1 MTDSRIRS
9 VPATSGQRG
18 SHNSS
23 VKDAITAMKYSMPRP
38 SVTIYPLDDTLS
50 QKTFPDYS
58 PWEEDRDL
66 TKKLE
71 NLNYL
76 NKGFFETPRVSNE
89 YYSARNL
96 VQETVFSSSKNCNS
110 ILRELSQHLTKSYK
124 TRDEVINK
132 IRASSFSFKIPLR
145 VTLTA
150 LKKEAWL
157 KELANPDQP
166 LHKISSRIPH
176 GLRNKVL
183 VDAMCS
189 RQVPISRAIWFTKCS
204 LFSELVLVK
213 KKALV
218 RQHSLA
224 LANSSFTTRSND
236 ALERRWLQEWTQ
248 QVADYVLKFSKE
260 MKAVSSHELKSRFQE
275 RMNYLILYVLA
286 MYIEELLDKTF
297 FLTLILRLIK
307 EDHFT
312 GTLDIL
318 TLTELQKIDLSETSD
333 ADQKYLD
340 VLSKQLTEFGQL
352 LIALIF
358 IRVFWKDIIAESFL
372 RKHLSESLLLNYL
385 IVSKL
390 PTLSEKPTIARIEVP
405 HAIKS
410 ECLSLMS
417 EMIIELFHKSSSS
430 FIIPSSWIV
439 LGDVLH
445 NIINSSNLYND
456 PPKRALLEKS
466 LALLKFRNESLIV
479 NCGGDSTSPSAREDS
494 SPNVV
499 LHEQALSHA
508 YIHRSNDDV
517 LKLIDLLDHQ
527 KLREAF
533 TLIFTPGSPNKARS
547 AQPQSIRLKAMIFWC
562 VSTYRDMG
570 VSKEK
575 LISVCNALKMHGTQ
589 ATGKSSVKLRI
600 KLENEILESIFCLAE
615 LPSSELSHTNLYAL
629 VNELYQLKIITIS
642 AYLRKLIASG
652 IFYLSSKPT
661 DEKRLDDLD
670 PQSRF
675 HLLLL
680 QNLPLLN
687 NRQCDHI
694 LKKWAKEQ
702 IDFIGLFEQ
711 ATRTLREG
719 VLDHILNNTIGKAD
733 LSVFES
739 ISELNVGLQ
748 FMVMN
753 WFTSEFKT
761 SISKASKLV
770 HITPDVVAF
779 VYELFIKS
787 NNLTAFFKL
796 FIKFILKNENKVLIF
811 YMDSLYFISR
821 LILDHSTL
829 LEFIAGNSSDS
840 PSASLDIFKL
850 IVQDYRDLLS
860 RETDIFQ
867 FGPLWEHIRRQ
878 LQSPGIRRR
887 NSPNESSDANSL
899 GKRPASTSPEF
910 NESKS
915 SESSYETEFILEEVQ
930 SLEIF
935 EKRSLTADEY
945 KDITEDL
952 CSFCGVTL
960 DYFTAELPI
969 AQVKLL
975 LRSIEK
981 DMEQKTEIQI
991 FKLISNIKAK
1001 ETSKEDDLVVALKEL
1016 MEENLDIERFSLVT
1030 KFILALELMT
1040 CDTLLSTI
1048 QNISAPTLYENRLRD
1063 DLFEEVTPVILSRSV
1078 SILFQSV
1085 RLKYKENHLEASIE
1099 IVLTA
1104 NLPYDTTSLKFR
1116 NELLCMIVQHPVK
1129 TVQSITKHFNQLE
1142 MLDIM
1147 SNLLGVSSSG
1157 FESAKISSIVPIM
1170 SEFNLPIVQVIISI
1184 LAQQNDD
1191 VEAILN
1197 PLLSREDF
1205 FLNASFFGE
1214 LFNLCDL
1221 RFRIMVFKQ
1230 MESLFL
1236 NKSLSMITSADLA
1249 PESLTPIFKD
1259 FFSKINDSFVDKI
1272 DLSASDY
1279 KDLLSYISQFI
1290 SCVEGFDGSNELA
1303 KMLLDNTSIL
1313 LRIIII
1319 QSGSLID
1326 LMMQLDLQHFEL
1338 IHQLVRLFNTKFMMH
1353 SNERLKILL
1362 YDLLHLF
1369 KNSLTQQ
1376 LTLRA
1381 EEDESVPAESPSIP
1395 KSISDQGASDEPSSN
1410 ERVKRPPKESISTIL
1425 TILDI
1430 PEPSNHSIQTD
1441 EGAVAECLIMLDR
1454 DELLRR
1460 SDIKSFNNNSLVL
1473 ASSRE
1478 SGAFDSPFGE
1488 LSRDEN
1494 TSWPFTIRSV
1504 QLIEETGG
1512 GINDGCINLAL
1523 LRAYTTKENVP

>member
-9 VPATSGQRG
+9 VPATSGQRA
-18 SHNSS
+18 SHNPSL
-23 VKDAITAMKYSMPRP
+23 KDAITAMKYSMPRP

-50 QKTFPDYS
+50 QKTYPDYS

-96 VQETVFSSSKNCNS
+96 VQETVFSSSKNCSS

-218 RQHSLA
+218 RQHSLT
-224 LANSSFTTRSND
+224 LASSPLTTRSND
-236 ALERRWLQEWTQ
+236 VLERRWLQEWTQ

-260 MKAVSSHELKSRFQE
+260 MKAVSSHDLKSRFQE
-275 RMNYLILYVLA
+275 RMHYLILYVLA

-312 GTLDIL
+312 GTLDIP
-318 TLTELQKIDLSETSD
+318 TLTELQKVDLKETSD
-333 ADQKYLD
+333 TDQKYLD
-340 VLSKQLTEFGQL
+340 ILSKQLTEFGQL

-358 IRVFWKDIIAESFL
+358 IRVFWKDVIAESFL

-390 PTLSEKPTIARIEVP
+390 PTLSEKTTYARIEVP

-410 ECLSLMS
+410 ECLSLIS
-417 EMIIELFHKSSSS
+417 EMVIELFHKSSSS

-445 NIINSSNLYND
+445 NIITSSTLYNN

-479 NCGGDSTSPSAREDS
+479 NCGGASTSPFAREGS
-494 SPNVV
+494 SSDVV
-499 LHEQALSHA
+499 LHDQALSHS

-533 TLIFTPGSPNKARS
+533 SLMFSPG
-547 AQPQSIRLKAMIFWC
+547 AQNRGKSVQPRSIRLKAMIFWC
-562 VSTYRDMG
+562 VSAYRDMG
-570 VSKEK
+570 ASREK

-589 ATGKSSVKLRI
+589 ATGKPSLKLRV

-615 LPSSELSHTNLYAL
+615 LPSSELSHTSLYVL

-652 IFYLSSKPT
+652 IFYSSSKPT
-661 DEKRLDDLD
+661 DEETLNDLD
-670 PQSRF
+670 SQSRF

-702 IDFIGLFEQ
+702 INFIGLFEQ

-733 LSVFES
+733 LNVFNS

-779 VYELFIKS
+779 VYELFIKA

-821 LILDHSTL
+821 LILDHSSL
-829 LEFIAGNSSDS
+829 LECIAGNSSES

-867 FGPLWEHIRRQ
+867 FGPFWEHIRRQ
-878 LQSPGIRRR
+878 LQSTGVRRR
-887 NSPNESSDANSL
+887 HSPNESTEMMCL
-899 GKRPASTSPEF
+899 GKRPVSTSPEF

-930 SLEIF
+930 SLEVF

-952 CSFCGVTL
+952 CSFCRVDL
-960 DYFTAELPI
+960 EFFTTEPPA
-969 AQVKLL
+969 AQIKLL
-975 LRSIEK
+975 LRSIER
-981 DMEQKTEIQI
+981 DMGQKTEFQI
-991 FKLISNIKAK
+991 FKFISNIKTK
-1001 ETSKEDDLVVALKEL
+1001 EKSKDDLAVALKEL
-1016 MEENLDIERFSLVT
+1016 VEENFDIKRFSVVT

-1040 CDTLLSTI
+1040 CTTLLSTI
-1048 QNISAPTLYENRLRD
+1048 QSLSAPAAYEKRLRD
-1063 DLFEEVTPVILSRSV
+1063 DLYEENASDVLSRSV

-1085 RLKYKENHLEASIE
+1085 KLNYKEIHTEACIE
-1099 IVLTA
+1099 TVVSA
-1104 NLPYDTTSLKFR
+1104 NLPYDNTSLKFR
-1116 NELLCMIVQHPVK
+1116 NELLRLIVQHPVEL
-1129 TVQSITKHFNQLE
+1129 VQSIIKQFDQLE
-1142 MLDIM
+1142 MLDMM
-1147 SNLLGVSSSG
+1147 SKLLGVSSSVL
-1157 FESAKISSIVPIM
+1157 ESAKIASIVPIM
-1170 SEFNLPIVQVIISI
+1170 SEFNLPIMQVIISI

-1191 VEAILN
+1191 VEVLLN
-1197 PLLSREDF
+1197 PLLSRVDF

-1221 RFRIMVFKQ
+1221 RFRVMVFKQ
-1230 MESLFL
+1230 MERLFL
-1236 NKSLSMITSADLA
+1236 NHSLSMITSTDLF
-1249 PESLTPIFKD
+1249 PENLTPIFKE
-1259 FFSKINDSFVDKI
+1259 FFSKINDSFVHKI
-1272 DLSASDY
+1272 ILSASDY
-1279 KDLLSYISQFI
+1279 KHLLSYISQFI

-1303 KMLLDNTSIL
+1303 KMLQDNISIL

-1338 IHQLVRLFNTKFMMH
+1338 IHQLVRLFNTKFMMNN
-1353 SNERLKILL
+1353 NERLKILL

-1369 KNSLTQQ
+1369 KNSLIQQ

-1381 EEDESVPAESPSIP
+1381 EEDESIPVESSSIS
-1395 KSISDQGASDEPSSN
+1395 KSIGDQGAVDEPLSN
-1410 ERVKRPPKESISTIL
+1410 ERVKRPPKESISKIL

-1430 PEPSNHSIQTD
+1430 GEPTNHSIQTD
-1441 EGAVAECLIMLDR
+1441 ERAVAECLIMLDR
-1454 DELLRR
+1454 DELLLKG
-1460 SDIKSFNNNSLVL
+1460 DTKSFNNSSLEL
-1473 ASSRE
+1473 ASSRDT
-1478 SGAFDSPFGE
+1478 GAFDSPFGE
-1488 LSRDEN
+1488 PNRGEN